1 MAESGQQ
8 PTVDA
13 TLVNDIFEMLMEMD
27 IRKIDIRLQRQYF
40 DRPAQL
46 TTTGS
51 QCGAPA
57 QIYVAAAEDSAKSQQ
72 CTECSRGRRA

>member
-27 IRKIDIRLQRQYF
+27 IRKMIRKSTSASR
-40 DRPAQL
+40 DSIL
-46 TTTGS
+46 TDYYMTCATYNHRKSVS

-57 QIYVAAAEDSAKSQQ
+57 QIYVAAAEDSAKSQ
-72 CTECSRGRRA
+72 